1 MKWVVETTDLSK
13 FYDGIKAVERLNLRI
28 KEGEI
33 YGLLGPNGAGK
44 TTTILMLLGLTEPT
58 SGKALVY
65 GYNSTTE
72 PLKVKRVTGYLPE
85 NVGFYEDLTARETL
99 RYIARLNGI
108 PDKRSSSRIEELL
121 KVVGL
126 QEVVDWEVRKFS
138 RGMRQR
144 LGIAAVLVKDPKFV
158 ILDEPTS
165 GIDPEGA
172 RHILELIRKMSRE
185 QNITVLLSSHLLYQ
199 VQRICDRVGIVS
211 EGHLVAE
218 GSVDQLGRETAGES
232 RAVLEVQVEDLK
244 PELLD
249 SIRRIE
255 GVREV
260 SSSADILS
268 IKCDR
273 DLRREISKVI
283 VDSGTLP
290 LQIRSRDY
298 TLEEIYIRYFQRG

>member
-108 PDKRSSSRIEELL
+108 PDKRSSSRIDELL

-126 QEVVDWEVRKFS
+126 HEVADWEVGKFS

>member
-1 MKWVVETTDLSK
+1 MEWVVETRELSK
-13 FYDGIKAVERLNLRI
+13 FYNGVKAVEKLNLRI
-28 KEGEI
+28 REGEI

-58 SGKALVY
+58 SGRALVY

-72 PLKVKRVTGYLPE
+72 PLKVKRITGYLPE

-108 PDKRSSSRIEELL
+108 PDKESSSKIDEAL
-121 KVVGL
+121 KSVGL
-126 QEVVDWEVRKFS
+126 SEVSEREIGKFS
-138 RGMRQR
+138 RGMTQR
-144 LGIAAVLVKDPKFV
+144 LGIATVLIKHPKFV
-158 ILDEPTS
+158 ILDEPTT

-172 RHILELIRKMSRE
+172 SHILDLIVKMSRE
-185 QNITVLLSSHLLYQ
+185 QNITVLLSSHLLHQ

-211 EGHLVAE
+211 EGHLVGE
-218 GSVDQLGRETAGES
+218 GSIEQLGREIAGKEQTF
-232 RAVLEVQVEDLK
+232 LEVQVE
-244 PELLD
+244 ELMPNIAN
-249 SIRRIE
+249 SIRKIE
-255 GVREV
+255 GVKEV
-260 SSSADILS
+260 RSSGNLLS
-268 IKCDR
+268 IRCDR
-273 DLRREISKVI
+273 DVRRQVSKVI

>member
-1 MKWVVETTDLSK
+1 MRWVVETTDLSK

-108 PDKRSSSRIEELL
+108 PDKRSSSRIDELL

-126 QEVVDWEVRKFS
+126 QEVADWEVGKFS

-218 GSVDQLGRETAGES
+218 GSVNQLGRETAGES

>member
-1 MKWVVETTDLSK
+1 MEWIVETRDLSK
-13 FYDGIKAVERLNLRI
+13 FYDGVRAVEKLNLRI

-58 SGKALVY
+58 LGKAFVY
-65 GYNSTTE
+65 GCNSTTE
-72 PLKVKRVTGYLPE
+72 PLKVKRITGYLPE

-108 PDKRSSSRIEELL
+108 SDEESSSKIDEVLNN
-121 KVVGL
+121 VGL
-126 QEVVDWEVRKFS
+126 SEVSGREVGKFS
-138 RGMRQR
+138 RGMTQR
-144 LGIAAVLVKDPKFV
+144 LGIAAVLIKDPKFV
-158 ILDEPTS
+158 ILDEPTT

-172 RHILELIRKMSRE
+172 SHILDLIVKMSRE
-185 QNITVLLSSHLLYQ
+185 QNITVLLSSHLLHQ

-211 EGHLVAE
+211 EGHLVVE
-218 GSVDQLGRETAGES
+218 GSVDQLGREIAGKN
-232 RAVLEVQVEDLK
+232 RTLLEVQVEELK
-244 PELLD
+244 PDIAD
-249 SIRRIE
+249 SIGKIE

-260 SSSADILS
+260 TTSGNLLS
-268 IKCDR
+268 IRCAKDV
-273 DLRREISKVI
+273 RRQVSRVI

>member
-108 PDKRSSSRIEELL
+108 PDKRSSSRIDELL

-126 QEVVDWEVRKFS
+126 QEVADWEVGKFS

-218 GSVDQLGRETAGES
+218 GSVDQLGREMAGES

-268 IKCDR
+268 VKCDR

>member
-108 PDKRSSSRIEELL
+108 PDKRSSSRIDELL

-126 QEVVDWEVRKFS
+126 HEVADWEVGKFS

-218 GSVDQLGRETAGES
+218 GSVDQLGREMAGES

>member
-108 PDKRSSSRIEELL
+108 PDKRSSSRIDELL

-126 QEVVDWEVRKFS
+126 HEVADWEVRKFS

>member
-1 MKWVVETTDLSK
+1 
-13 FYDGIKAVERLNLRI
+13 
-28 KEGEI
+28 
-33 YGLLGPNGAGK
+33 
-44 TTTILMLLGLTEPT
+44 
-58 SGKALVY
+58 
-65 GYNSTTE
+65 
-72 PLKVKRVTGYLPE
+72 
-85 NVGFYEDLTARETL
+85 
-99 RYIARLNGI
+99 
-108 PDKRSSSRIEELL
+108 
-121 KVVGL
+121 
-126 QEVVDWEVRKFS
+126 
-138 RGMRQR
+138 GMRQR

-218 GSVDQLGRETAGES
+218 GSVDQLGREMAGES

>member
-13 FYDGIKAVERLNLRI
+13 FYNGIKAVERLNLRV

-85 NVGFYEDLTARETL
+85 NVGFYEELTARETL

-108 PDKRSSSRIEELL
+108 PDKRSSSRIDELL

-126 QEVVDWEVRKFS
+126 QEVADWEVGKFS

-185 QNITVLLSSHLLYQ
+185 QDITVLLSSHLLYQ

-290 LQIRSRDY
+290 LQIKSRDY

>member
-108 PDKRSSSRIEELL
+108 PDKRSSSRIDELL
-121 KVVGL
+121 KIVGL
-126 QEVVDWEVRKFS
+126 QEVADWEVGKFS

-218 GSVDQLGRETAGES
+218 GSVNQLGRETAGES

>member
-1 MKWVVETTDLSK
+1 MRWVVETTDLSK
-13 FYDGIKAVERLNLRI
+13 FYDGVKAVERLNLRI

-218 GSVDQLGRETAGES
+218 GSVDQLGREMAGES

>member
-1 MKWVVETTDLSK
+1 
-13 FYDGIKAVERLNLRI
+13 
-28 KEGEI
+28 
-33 YGLLGPNGAGK
+33 
-44 TTTILMLLGLTEPT
+44 
-58 SGKALVY
+58 
-65 GYNSTTE
+65 
-72 PLKVKRVTGYLPE
+72 
-85 NVGFYEDLTARETL
+85 
-99 RYIARLNGI
+99 
-108 PDKRSSSRIEELL
+108 
-121 KVVGL
+121 
-126 QEVVDWEVRKFS
+126 
-138 RGMRQR
+138 
-144 LGIAAVLVKDPKFV
+144 
-158 ILDEPTS
+158 
-165 GIDPEGA
+165 
-172 RHILELIRKMSRE
+172 MSRE
-185 QNITVLLSSHLLYQ
+185 QDITVLLSSHLLYQ

-290 LQIRSRDY
+290 LQIKSRDY

>member
-1 MKWVVETTDLSK
+1 MEWVVETTDLSK

-218 GSVDQLGRETAGES
+218 GSVDQLGREMAGES